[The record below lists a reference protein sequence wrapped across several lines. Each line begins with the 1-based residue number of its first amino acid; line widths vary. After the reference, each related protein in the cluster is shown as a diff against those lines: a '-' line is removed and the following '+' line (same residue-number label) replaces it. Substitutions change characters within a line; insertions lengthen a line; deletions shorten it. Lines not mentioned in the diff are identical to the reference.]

1 MLSLCVKI
9 FEQIGIDIDKS
20 DKLIFL
26 DEGSH
31 IAWDKLVGGLYKLI
45 NDHFVTKVKEERTNG
60 ELTFINYSKNATF
73 LSELLRQKV
82 DSIVISNARALTDN
96 K

>member
-1 MLSLCVKI
+1 
-9 FEQIGIDIDKS
+9 
-20 DKLIFL
+20 
-26 DEGSH
+26 
-31 IAWDKLVGGLYKLI
+31 LI